1 MQFYSTMWAASTFM
15 HPSLPPA
22 NDVCWNRWFFFWN
35 YCHCMF
41 CTAVEICIPSGF
53 IHETDESGTSEWLA
67 DVFVGGKRRED
78 IDRVQCFSLC
88 LFKDARPPLHSV
100 VRAICKILT
109 WLRMHWKAES
119 PSVSAAEL
127 GCGWSVT
134 TVDPLEEAARC
145 VRAHRGN
152 RWHHVSAPI
161 SVGAKQMVLCKFL
174 NWIPIL
180 KLQLLTNPE
189 PHSRQVIINICYPP
203 PLLPRLSSCSINTG
217 ISSRTSSSLKL
228 NIIST
233 CIQHA
238 DECRTFIIS

>member
-1 MQFYSTMWAASTFM
+1 MKPMSQAPVNDLLTYLWEGRGERTSTGCSVFPFAFLRMRG
-15 HPSLPPA
+15 LP
-22 NDVCWNRWFFFWN
+22 
-35 YCHCMF
+35 Y
-41 CTAVEICIPSGF
+41 T
-53 IHETDESGTSEWLA
+53 
-67 DVFVGGKRRED
+67 
-78 IDRVQCFSLC
+78 
-88 LFKDARPPLHSV
+88 SV